1 MTSTGARAKS
11 APVVDSAGEAE
22 AQGPLGESWR
32 AWIALGVGVLAVSA
46 HSMLHYGISPMMKTI
61 TEDLSWTRSEY
72 AQAVNF
78 RLLMMMAVIPF
89 AGALADRLGPRLV
102 LSLGAVAVGFG
113 VVALSRMESL
123 PFFFAANFL
132 IGPGQAFIG
141 SVAGSALVLRL
152 FRRRQG
158 LAIGILNG
166 GDNLITGLVHT
177 LSAVLLLELGWR
189 GALASLAGGY
199 FVLGVLIVMIL
210 DKGEGRAVAS
220 AEDSSAVVGIPFR
233 DARLWL
239 LILTYIGIY
248 AFVTSIGFHFP
259 AFRQDMGS
267 RADEAARLY
276 SFSTVIG
283 GVGSIFIGWL
293 AERISARRTLVLV
306 VLALAATSVVLWSGV
321 GASGYYVWA
330 VFYGVANAGGVALLA
345 LTLAEVFGNQAIGR
359 LMGFAM
365 VFCMGATVAGNWFMA
380 AVFDSVGGYL
390 GAWQVYTG
398 ILLVAAVPAILL
410 ARRPVAIA
418 TLPAD

>member
-1 MTSTGARAKS
+1 MSEESREEQGS
-11 APVVDSAGEAE
+11 
-22 AQGPLGESWR
+22 GPLGESWR

-61 TEDLSWTRSEY
+61 TEDLGWTRSEY

-78 RLLMMMAVIPF
+78 RLLLMMGVIPF

-102 LSLGAVAVGFG
+102 LSLGAVAVGGG
-113 VVALSRMESL
+113 VIALSRMESL
-123 PFFFAANFL
+123 PFFFAANVL

-158 LAIGILNG
+158 VAIGILNG

-177 LSAVLLLELGWR
+177 LSAVLLLEFGWR
-189 GALASLAGGY
+189 GALTSLAGGY
-199 FVLGVLIVMIL
+199 FVLGLLIVLIL
-210 DKGEGRAVAS
+210 DKGEGRAEEPSQGVPEA
-220 AEDSSAVVGIPFR
+220 VGIPWG
-233 DARLWL
+233 DSRLWL

-276 SFSTVIG
+276 SFSTVVG
-283 GVGSIFIGWL
+283 GFGSILIGWI
-293 AERISARRTLVLV
+293 AERISARRTLLAV

-321 GASGYYVWA
+321 GEAGFYAWA
-330 VFYGVANAGGVALLA
+330 VFYGIANAGGVALLA

-380 AVFDSVGGYL
+380 AVFDSAGGYV
-390 GAWQVYTG
+390 GAWQAYTG
-398 ILLVAAVPAILL
+398 ILVLAAVPAFLL
-410 ARRPVAIA
+410 SRRPVAIA
-418 TLPAD
+418 SPEAG